1 MDEVKWQWNFVSCNF
16 GLKSNVNHTDDFRPN
31 FTLLSSITISYWF
44 LYGLCSEPEWP
55 TIPQRFLET
64 IMEEDHPDGSVG
76 RGIAL
81 TLIEQLILGCYVLF
95 YYALWLLNRSR
106 AVSLCFDQPLWLLFE
121 LWFLRHSFQKSPRAV
136 NASVKIG
143 DWVDMLWNK
152 FRSVVL

>member
-1 MDEVKWQWNFVSCNF
+1 MAQIKYLKEKNIEANFAAFAASYRLITIMGDMKVDEVKWQLNFVSCNF
-16 GLKSNVNHTDDFRPN
+16 GLKSNVKSH
-31 FTLLSSITISYWF
+31 TISYLF

-95 YYALWLLNRSR
+95 YYAL
-106 AVSLCFDQPLWLLFE
+106 
-121 LWFLRHSFQKSPRAV
+121 
-136 NASVKIG
+136 
-143 DWVDMLWNK
+143 
-152 FRSVVL
+152 

>member
-1 MDEVKWQWNFVSCNF
+1 MAQIKYLKEKNIEANFAAFAASYRLITIMGDIKVDEVKWQLNFVSCNF
-16 GLKSNVNHTDDFRPN
+16 GLKPNVKSH
-31 FTLLSSITISYWF
+31 TISYWF

-95 YYALWLLNRSR
+95 YYALWLLNRSG
-106 AVSLCFDQPLWLLFE
+106 AICLTNKMSKTNSSLSYLCFSRP
-121 LWFLRHSFQKSPRAV
+121 
-136 NASVKIG
+136 
-143 DWVDMLWNK
+143 
-152 FRSVVL
+152 

>member
-1 MDEVKWQWNFVSCNF
+1 MAQIKYLKEKNIEANFAAFAASYRLITIMGDIKVDEVKWQLNFVSCNF
-16 GLKSNVNHTDDFRPN
+16 GLKSNVKSH
-31 FTLLSSITISYWF
+31 TISYWF

-95 YYALWLLNRSR
+95 YYALWLLNRSG
-106 AVSLCFDQPLWLLFE
+106 AICLTNKMSKTNSSLSYLCFLAP
-121 LWFLRHSFQKSPRAV
+121 KS
-136 NASVKIG
+136 SL
-143 DWVDMLWNK
+143 M
-152 FRSVVL
+152 